1 MTTKAKAPYPYLSIN
16 GECFTQEFLDDTWR
30 ELISKIP
37 IWEAGIDVPSNTDKL
52 AYIVLKQ
59 ITMRMPDEPI
69 SEDV

>member
-1 MTTKAKAPYPYLSIN
+1 MFSLN
-16 GECFTQEFLDDTWR
+16 GKRHVNGQ
-30 ELISKIP
+30 KIGHFNSDY
-37 IWEAGIDVPSNTDKL
+37 IFSRDHFSAARNVLREAGIDVPSNTDKL